1 MISSC
6 LLYQA
11 TTVRASR
18 FWIVSVFDD
27 FARLL
32 SSLLRRSHSELNG
45 KVMLMGRFAVKRIF
59 TYIEEGL
66 GVYKYMRY
74 GKVWLRKL
82 WLMHEYC
89 LPQVD
94 TVPLLSA

>member
-1 MISSC
+1 
-6 LLYQA
+6 
-11 TTVRASR
+11 
-18 FWIVSVFDD
+18 
-27 FARLL
+27 
-32 SSLLRRSHSELNG
+32 
-45 KVMLMGRFAVKRIF
+45 MLMGRFAVKRIF